1 MARVPS
7 GANAI
12 DCAPWPPGSVRVA
25 MSEAAVSPVAAWLL
39 APLADAFALWDGD
52 PAGADAL
59 GRWPAVPADEV
70 PGDWL
75 PPLRRARKV
84 PRTAAA
90 TATPATTSAGRVASL
105 RRGSLLSAGGWP
117 GGCASGAVAG

>member
-1 MARVPS
+1 
-7 GANAI
+7 
-12 DCAPWPPGSVRVA
+12 
-25 MSEAAVSPVAAWLL
+25 MSDAAVGPVAAWLL

-59 GRWPAVPADEV
+59 GRCPAVVAAADEV

-75 PPLRRARKV
+75 PPLWRAKKV

-90 TATPATTSAGRVASL
+90 TAAPVTASAGRVASL
-105 RRGSLLSAGGWP
+105 RRRIGLSAGAWP
-117 GGCASGAVAG
+117 GGCG